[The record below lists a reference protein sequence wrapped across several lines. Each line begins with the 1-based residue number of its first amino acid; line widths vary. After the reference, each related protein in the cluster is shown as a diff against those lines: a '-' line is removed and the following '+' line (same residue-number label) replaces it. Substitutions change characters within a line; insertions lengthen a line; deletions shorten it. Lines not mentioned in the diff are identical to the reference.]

1 MAKLNKEELIAA
13 VKSGAVSKAKHPTE
27 DLWIYNYTREAIRN
41 SENPWVSETLRKCR
55 GIITDGNLN
64 IIARPFEKFFNLE
77 EFANLPEDIIPP
89 GTFELPYT
97 ITEKYDGSMGIMYWT
112 KDGPALATR
121 SSFTSDQAIR
131 GTQILREKYHYQT
144 ENLPRDKTFLFEI
157 IYPENR
163 IVVDYGDLE
172 DLILIGV
179 IDTETG
185 KEEDLNDYP
194 EFLQPCQYVGDWRTI
209 RNQYCDLS
217 RCKEGFVVRFENGFR
232 IKIKFPH
239 YFQSHYLMGK
249 MTRKNVLKI
258 LSKDKDVAQKE
269 IEEWRLNLSEAEYD
283 KELLAYFDK
292 LVADQYDRFNMYVQ
306 TVGEL
311 ARYPENF
318 PRMAKWS
325 EYVRRQGHF
334 APAIFI
340 FCRLTSPNAN
350 NYYVSDAMRRKDE
363 RAFDQCIWRLIME
376 ESREND

>member
-13 VKSGAVSKAKHPTE
+13 VESGAVSKVKHPTE
-27 DLWIYNYTREAIRN
+27 NLYIYNYTREAIRE
-41 SENPWVSETLRKCR
+41 SEKPWESETLRKCR
-55 GIITDGNLN
+55 GIITDGELN
-64 IIARPFEKFFNLE
+64 IVARPFEKFFNLE

-89 GTFELPYT
+89 GTLELPYT
-97 ITEKYDGSMGIMYWT
+97 ITEKYDGSLGIMYWT

-121 SSFTSDQAIR
+121 STFTSEQAIR
-131 GTQILREKYHYQT
+131 GTQILRNKYSFKT
-144 ENLPRDKTFLFEI
+144 RNLPRDKTFLFEI

-163 IVVDYGDLE
+163 MVVDYGDLE

-194 EFLQPCQYVGDWRTI
+194 EFLQPCQYVGDWQTI
-209 RNQYCDLS
+209 RDQYHDLS
-217 RCKEGFVVRFENGFR
+217 MCKEGFVVKFENGFR

-249 MTRKNVLKI
+249 MTRKNVANI
-258 LSKDKDVAQKE
+258 LSQGKE
-269 IEEWRLNLSEAEYD
+269 IAKKEIDDWRLNLSEAEYD

-292 LVADQYDRFNMYVQ
+292 LVADLYECFDWYVK

-311 ARYPENF
+311 ARYPEMF
-318 PRMAKWS
+318 KDKAEWS
-325 EYVRRQGHF
+325 TYVRRQGRF

-340 FCRLTSPNAN
+340 YCRLTSPNAN
-350 NYYVSDAMRRKDE
+350 QYYVTDAMRRRDE
-363 RAFDQCIWRLIME
+363 RAFDKAVWKMVIE
-376 ESREND
+376 EPRGDE